1 MSEEQVPAIE
11 PRLNG
16 ETLFDAAPQAMLVIE
31 GGAVVRA
38 NACAR
43 LLFGGVSR
51 FPVDAQDEEML
62 LQHADAAMYD
72 AKRSSRG
79 GYRIFT
85 GD

>member
-1 MSEEQVPAIE
+1 M
-11 PRLNG
+11 
-16 ETLFDAAPQAMLVIE
+16 
-31 GGAVVRA
+31 
-38 NACAR
+38 
-43 LLFGGVSR
+43 GVSR
-51 FPVDAQDEEML
+51 FPDDAQDEEML